1 MYETPDVAKAVFQ
14 LITTISALILA
25 WALTYVATGVHPL
38 LAILPGLT
46 TIGLLVRVFIVA
58 HDCAHGSFLSSRR
71 WNLWVGRACALVAL
85 TPFAAWR
92 HMHVTHHA
100 QVGNLDERGT
110 GDIWTLTVREY
121 RTSSL
126 LRRICY
132 RTFRNP
138 LVLFGVGPVLYFAL
152 WQRIP
157 PMARSRSVERRSI
170 LWTDLAILVALTP
183 LILVSG
189 LGPAIV
195 LHLVLLAGAASIGSW
210 LFYVQ
215 HQFEDTYWSTTT
227 GWAFEAAALRG
238 SSYYRLPRMLQWFSG
253 NIGFHHVHHYSAR
266 IPNYNLERAHTSV
279 PAFQE
284 SPTLGF
290 WRSLRS
296 LRLTLW
302 DEDARRL
309 VSFRRAR
316 RLPVWSQVVVGQRQ
330 SA

>member
-1 MYETPDVAKAVFQ
+1 M
-14 LITTISALILA
+14 
-25 WALTYVATGVHPL
+25 
-38 LAILPGLT
+38 
-46 TIGLLVRVFIVA
+46 
-58 HDCAHGSFLSSRR
+58 
-71 WNLWVGRACALVAL
+71 

-189 LGPAIV
+189 LGQAIV

-227 GWAFEAAALRG
+227 GWEFEAAAL
-238 SSYYRLPRMLQWFSG
+238 
-253 NIGFHHVHHYSAR
+253 A
-266 IPNYNLERAHTSV
+266 
-279 PAFQE
+279 
-284 SPTLGF
+284 
-290 WRSLRS
+290 
-296 LRLTLW
+296 
-302 DEDARRL
+302 RL
-309 VSFRRAR
+309 VLLSPAPRAAVVFRGTSASTTCTTTRPGSRTTTWSAPTRASPRFRSR
-316 RLPVWSQVVVGQRQ
+316 RPWDSGGACAV
-330 SA
+330 